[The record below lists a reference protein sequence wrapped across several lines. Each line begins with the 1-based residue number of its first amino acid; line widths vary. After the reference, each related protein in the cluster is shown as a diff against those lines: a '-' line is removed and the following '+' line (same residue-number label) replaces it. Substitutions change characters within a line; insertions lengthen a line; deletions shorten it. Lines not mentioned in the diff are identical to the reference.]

1 VKVEDILREEILK
14 AFLKLI
20 LVYIIGTILLIILAT
35 IYAMTT
41 LLVPVRYG

>member
-14 AFLKLI
+14 AFMKLI

-35 IYAMTT
+35 IYGMTT
-41 LLVPVRYG
+41 LLVPLRYG

>member
-1 VKVEDILREEILK
+1 MKVEDILREEILK
-14 AFLKLI
+14 AFMKLI

-41 LLVPVRYG
+41 LLVPLRYG